1 MLRVFRSPKAHFE
14 HDAEYADRVYTQ
26 EAMQE
31 LADAGFNA
39 VWIRVKGFE
48 VAPNPKY
55 PQLAK
60 DSERLLRN
68 LNLVVE
74 RGARCGVK
82 LVVYCQEPLGLSQK
96 DPFWDDHPEMA
107 GADWGYNYGTA
118 EEPEYMRSF
127 CMSSEPVREYLAD
140 TMATLLREV
149 PGVAAVITITFSEFQ
164 AHCFSHH
171 GRGRGPVPCERC
183 QAQERTAA
191 DTVADVLNTMRQG
204 MDRVAPDTPLIAWNW
219 SWVGFEDDPQPS
231 VLGALNPRIEILADF
246 ERGDVKIDAFGKEV
260 VQNEYSLTYIGPT
273 KRFMAVRDL
282 AASQG
287 RNVHAKLQVGTTHE
301 IATVSNLPLIAN
313 LYEKTRR
320 FRQLSLAGF
329 MGCWNFGNEP
339 SLNTRAFNRFLGDG
353 CPEDADTALL
363 ELARDE
369 FPGAGAAGVVQAW
382 RSFSAAFEYYP
393 FSIPFIYKSP
403 INYSLALPMRPGPLR
418 EESVKR
424 SWLMDP
430 RDDRDDP
437 KSCFGPYTAEEILER
452 LVPLRDTWQQGLAQL
467 EAAMA
472 GTEGKAAFE
481 ELSAARVIAL
491 SLQSLL
497 NYFRL
502 YFLKRDWQDAHL
514 PAFREIIA
522 DEAVA
527 VEAAI
532 PVYEADPRQGF
543 HIEGHGYMVS
553 PELLRTKL
561 AELTALLAENDA

>member
-82 LVVYCQEPLGLSQK
+82 LVIYCQEPLGLSQK
-96 DPFWDDHPEMA
+96 DPFWDEHPEMA

-140 TMATLLREV
+140 TMATILREV
-149 PGVAAVITITFSEFQ
+149 PGIAAVITITFSEFQ

-171 GRGRGPVPCERC
+171 GRNHGDISCPRCLERG
-183 QAQERTAA
+183 RTAA

-260 VQNEYSLTYIGPT
+260 AQNEYSLTYIGPT

-282 AASQG
+282 AA
-287 RNVHAKLQVGTTHE
+287 
-301 IATVSNLPLIAN
+301 
-313 LYEKTRR
+313 
-320 FRQLSLAGF
+320 
-329 MGCWNFGNEP
+329 
-339 SLNTRAFNRFLGDG
+339 
-353 CPEDADTALL
+353 
-363 ELARDE
+363 
-369 FPGAGAAGVVQAW
+369 
-382 RSFSAAFEYYP
+382 
-393 FSIPFIYKSP
+393 
-403 INYSLALPMRPGPLR
+403 
-418 EESVKR
+418 
-424 SWLMDP
+424 
-430 RDDRDDP
+430 
-437 KSCFGPYTAEEILER
+437 
-452 LVPLRDTWQQGLAQL
+452 
-467 EAAMA
+467 
-472 GTEGKAAFE
+472 
-481 ELSAARVIAL
+481 
-491 SLQSLL
+491 
-497 NYFRL
+497 
-502 YFLKRDWQDAHL
+502 
-514 PAFREIIA
+514 
-522 DEAVA
+522 
-527 VEAAI
+527 
-532 PVYEADPRQGF
+532 
-543 HIEGHGYMVS
+543 
-553 PELLRTKL
+553 
-561 AELTALLAENDA
+561 